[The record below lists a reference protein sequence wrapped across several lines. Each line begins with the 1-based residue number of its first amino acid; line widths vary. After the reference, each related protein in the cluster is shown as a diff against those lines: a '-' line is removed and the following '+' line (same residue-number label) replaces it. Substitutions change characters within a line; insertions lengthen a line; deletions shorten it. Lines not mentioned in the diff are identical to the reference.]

1 MIETS
6 ILINTSFY
14 PNLHRFKRGFLMK
27 NSNDKE
33 KYYFI
38 DDTEYESFNKRSR
51 ISHKKRLEKR
61 IKIFSALFI
70 GGFVAFIAVYNI
82 LFPYLSSAAGDDY
95 KPPNNNMATDVYND
109 ETKEDIV
116 WFDTEESQKGES
128 SKYKTNKK
136 MVAKNYD
143 SIKVLVNKQIFLPD
157 GYEPKDLVIPNVAFS
172 FSGNHEKKLLREE
185 AARALE
191 ALFEAS
197 IQEGLRLVAVSGYR
211 SYERQYTIFTS
222 NVRKNGLE
230 NTLNVSAMPGSSEHQ
245 TGLSMDVSTRAV
257 SYLLRESF
265 GQTPEGIWLAENAH
279 KYGYIIRY
287 PLGKERVTGYSYEP
301 WHIRYVGKELATHLY
316 ENGLTL
322 EEYYEFEIDP
332 FYYNGITYENIEK
345 FGIDP
350 RDIKKKSPNGNPGKD
365 STVVEPSPTPEVS
378 PTPLEGQEGEE
389 VPTSGGSQLPSQE
402 PTTSPTSGTTS
413 PTSGPTATPSPTSKP
428 TAPPT
433 SKPTVTPPATQQAK
447 PTTTPSPTP
456 TKVPSPTTTVTPT
469 PTPTT
474 PPTQAPTTTPSPT
487 PPTTV
492 EEETGNGGIDQGSQG
507 SQESE
512 EGSSKGDLGN

>member
-172 FSGNHEKKLLREE
+172 FSGTMRKKLLWKKQQGHFSI
-185 AARALE
+185 
-191 ALFEAS
+191 FEAS
-197 IQEGLRLVAVSGYR
+197 IQEGLRLVAISGYR

-222 NVRKNGLE
+222 NVERILE
-230 NTLNVSAMPGSSEHQ
+230 NTLNVSAMPVCEHQ
-245 TGLSMDVSTRAV
+245 TGLSMDVSTRAALFTKR
-257 SYLLRESF
+257 SLE
-265 GQTPEGIWLAENAH
+265 TPEGIWLAEM
-279 KYGYIIRY
+279 
-287 PLGKERVTGYSYEP
+287 
-301 WHIRYVGKELATHLY
+301 HIRWLY
-316 ENGLTL
+316 YSLSS
-322 EEYYEFEIDP
+322 
-332 FYYNGITYENIEK
+332 
-345 FGIDP
+345 
-350 RDIKKKSPNGNPGKD
+350 R
-365 STVVEPSPTPEVS
+365 
-378 PTPLEGQEGEE
+378 QGE
-389 VPTSGGSQLPSQE
+389 
-402 PTTSPTSGTTS
+402 
-413 PTSGPTATPSPTSKP
+413 
-428 TAPPT
+428 
-433 SKPTVTPPATQQAK
+433 
-447 PTTTPSPTP
+447 
-456 TKVPSPTTTVTPT
+456 
-469 PTPTT
+469 
-474 PPTQAPTTTPSPT
+474 
-487 PPTTV
+487 
-492 EEETGNGGIDQGSQG
+492 
-507 SQESE
+507 
-512 EGSSKGDLGN
+512 